1 MYDPNEAMKSYAT
14 LLKEKGV
21 SAAVSSTLLV
31 ISMYIFD
38 ALTSKQG
45 IPIVQTIGTF
55 FVSCAY
61 FTWKPKITRFLRGIL
76 RGNEFRDKKD

>member
-1 MYDPNEAMKSYAT
+1 MYDPNEAMKSYAI

-21 SAAVSSTLLV
+21 SAAVSSTFLV

-61 FTWKPKITRFLRGIL
+61 FTWKPKLTRFLRGVL
-76 RGNEFRDKKD
+76 RGNEFRNKRD